1 MKHHILENNEFQNKD
16 ERKLSSKKPFCGYT
30 LCFGKYVFQ
39 CLFLVSHKGKTS
51 QMPNLI
57 IFITVF
63 LPDILGKFLEAS
75 ILRDS
80 SFTHLFIRFSDSF
93 LLKLYVYYARMLQNS
108 QPLLRKMSD
117 FNKHLAN
124 PASWLWNHVYK
135 KFCISLNIQ
144 FLKLLGVKLHEK
156 NKIENLLT

>member
-1 MKHHILENNEFQNKD
+1 MKGNFLLKR
-16 ERKLSSKKPFCGYT
+16 RKNPFCGCT

-51 QMPNLI
+51 QVPNLV

-80 SFTHLFIRFSDSF
+80 SFTHLCIRFFDSF
-93 LLKLYVYYARMLQNS
+93 SLKLYVCCAGKLQNS
-108 QPLLRKMSD
+108 QPLLRKMTD

-124 PASWLWNHVYK
+124 PASWLWNHVY
-135 KFCISLNIQ
+135 
-144 FLKLLGVKLHEK
+144 
-156 NKIENLLT
+156 ENSVYP